1 MRVSVANKSLV
12 NGSRPTLLTL
22 VVVKSEDRV
31 CNHGS
36 IGADV
41 DNVCHGIAKMYAD
54 GGMMRRDPISYHN
67 LL

>member
-1 MRVSVANKSLV
+1 M
-12 NGSRPTLLTL
+12 
-22 VVVKSEDRV
+22 VVKSKDRV

-36 IGADV
+36 IRADV

-54 GGMMRRDPISYHN
+54 GGMMRRDSNSYHS